1 MTRIIHVLCL
11 AVLLVVGG
19 CAKSPVTR
27 ENFARIET
35 GMSKAQVEAIFGAP
49 GQSYQQGIVTWKASE
64 TKLITVVFDDRGM
77 VSEKYM
83 EGL

>member
-1 MTRIIHVLCL
+1 MTRLMGTLGL
-11 AVLLVVGG
+11 ALLLAING

-35 GMSKAQVEAIFGAP
+35 GMSKSQVEALFGFP

-64 TKLITVVFDDRGM
+64 TQLITVVFDDRGL